1 VISKILSITAT
12 SLFLFLLFSCG
23 GVVNQVKVYKLD
35 AVKGGL
41 VREQEKEQITY
52 AQGDKFLCE
61 SKSDF
66 ADTVGCV
73 GGSVKVW
80 RINASRDGLERVQ
93 ANGFL
98 TYKQAN
104 TYLCASKTDM
114 DIILSQCANGGQAV
128 TVSSV
133 EVEPAIDDD
142 EEWTGGDEAPFYDPE
157 IEMQK
162 I

>member
-1 VISKILSITAT
+1 MVA
-12 SLFLFLLFSCG
+12 SCA
-23 GVVNQVKVYKLD
+23 GVVNSVKIYKLD
-35 AVKGGL
+35 ATKGGL
-41 VREQEKEQITY
+41 VREQEKEQISY
-52 AQGDKFLCE
+52 VQADKFLCE

-66 ADTVGCV
+66 ADTVGCA

-80 RINASRDGLERVQ
+80 RINASRNGLERVQ

-114 DIILSQCANGGQAV
+114 DIILSQCANGQGTGQG
-128 TVSSV
+128 VSISTV
-133 EVEPAIDDD
+133 EVESAIDD
-142 EEWTGGDEAPFYDPE
+142 EEWVGDEEPYVEPE
-157 IEMQK
+157 IVSEN